1 MLLLR
6 EMPFEHFLEI
16 FLSTAARNFSKCP
29 LKCPCAFPET
39 AREYEYG
46 TWQYQV
52 RLKAGSWGTGVWS
65 FSRLKTI
72 PNFSAWSLLQALQ
85 RPASVLKAVLKSAL
99 AAHAHFPPG
108 KPCCTAAGW
117 PDLCWGPSSYVSCC
131 HLHNGNIHAGTRVG
145 LVCWRCSWVAACP
158 AAGFSREAYDLV
170 QVWHA
175 PIKMQ

>member
-6 EMPFEHFLEI
+6 EMPSEHFLEI

-29 LKCPCAFPET
+29 LKCSCAFPET
-39 AREYEYG
+39 ARKYEYG

-52 RLKAGSWGTGVWS
+52 RLNAGSWGTGVWS

-72 PNFSAWSLLQALQ
+72 QNFSAWSLLQ
-85 RPASVLKAVLKSAL
+85 RCSVPHLFWRQSLNLPWLLMRTS
-99 AAHAHFPPG
+99 PQG
-108 KPCCTAAGW
+108 KPCSTAAGW
-117 PDLCWGPSSYVSCC
+117 ADLCWGPSSYVSCC

-145 LVCWRCSWVAACP
+145 LACWRCSWVAACP
-158 AAGFSREAYDLV
+158 ATGCSPEAYDLL

>member
-72 PNFSAWSLLQALQ
+72 PNFSAWSLLQHC
-85 RPASVLKAVLKSAL
+85 SVLHLFWRLSLNLPWLLMRTSPRESRAVPQLDGL
-99 AAHAHFPPG
+99 T
-108 KPCCTAAGW
+108 CAGV
-117 PDLCWGPSSYVSCC
+117 LQ
-131 HLHNGNIHAGTRVG
+131 AT
-145 LVCWRCSWVAACP
+145 CP
-158 AAGFSREAYDLV
+158 AAICTMATFMQARGSGWYAGGAAEWLPAQPLV
-170 QVWHA
+170 SHGKHTISFRSDMLQ
-175 PIKMQ
+175 